1 MNRRSASPAR
11 MRYLPVPALVHELQ
25 LSPGALSV
33 YIYLIRCMDSAHHCY
48 PSYKT
53 IGEHVCLSAN
63 TVAKCVRELENKML
77 IKTER
82 TSVIHADGKKYNGN
96 LRYHL
101 LPFDQ
106 ALEYH
111 NGL

>member
-1 MNRRSASPAR
+1 MNRRSASSAH
-11 MRYLPVPALVHELQ
+11 MQYLPVPAPVHELQ

-33 YIYLIRCMDSAHHCY
+33 YIYLIRCMDSNHYCY
-48 PSYKT
+48 TSYKM

-63 TVAKCVRELENKML
+63 TVAKCVRELEAKQL
-77 IKTER
+77 IETEH
-82 TSVIHADGKKYNGN
+82 TSVIRADGKKYNGN

-101 LPFDQ
+101 LPFDL
-106 ALEYH
+106 ALDYH

>member
-1 MNRRSASPAR
+1 MNRRSASSAH
-11 MRYLPVPALVHELQ
+11 MRYLPVPAPVHELQ

-33 YIYLIRCMDSAHHCY
+33 YIYLIRCMDDSYHCY

-53 IGEHVCLSAN
+53 IGEHVRLSDN
-63 TVAKCVRELENKML
+63 TVARCVRELEAKQL
-77 IKTER
+77 IETER

-106 ALEYH
+106 ALKYH
-111 NGL
+111 NGF